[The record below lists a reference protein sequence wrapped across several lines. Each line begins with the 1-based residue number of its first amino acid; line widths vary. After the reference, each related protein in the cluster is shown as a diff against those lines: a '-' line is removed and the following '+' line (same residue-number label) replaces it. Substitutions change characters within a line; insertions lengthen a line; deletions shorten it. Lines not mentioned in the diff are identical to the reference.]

1 MTYPLGTRGCCAP
14 LSTPGRDDPQLSE
27 PEPERKLLGCRGRRQ
42 FWSQSEGSWSKIAQS
57 AATRGTQGPRQSD
70 RAEAGV
76 RSQECPGKSGV
87 GGSPPGQAT
96 GWSRVSHAPSHKS
109 THSVSH
115 QVSSVRC
122 QALNPLHWPQ
132 AARYENPFIS
142 KCIELIC
149 VSFCVIHSL
158 FILSSDVYVGLS
170 ESLSY

>member
-76 RSQECPGKSGV
+76 RSEECPGKSGV

-109 THSVSH
+109 THSLSHHDIKCPVSGPE
-115 QVSSVRC
+115 SS
-122 QALNPLHWPQ
+122 PL
-132 AARYENPFIS
+132 ATG
-142 KCIELIC
+142 C
-149 VSFCVIHSL
+149 SL
-158 FILSSDVYVGLS
+158 
-170 ESLSY
+170 